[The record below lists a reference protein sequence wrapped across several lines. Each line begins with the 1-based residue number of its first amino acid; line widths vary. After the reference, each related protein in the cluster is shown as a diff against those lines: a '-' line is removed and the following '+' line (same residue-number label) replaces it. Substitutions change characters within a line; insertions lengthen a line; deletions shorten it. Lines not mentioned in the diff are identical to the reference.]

1 MSFILFWSL
10 RVDDFPVGE
19 GKEGPAFA
27 ESDED
32 VSLCNEVVESLHEIF
47 GDEISPSLLVVGIL
61 HDWSQDLIAH
71 GVHVLEDI
79 LGDLDED
86 DVVLEVL
93 LVEFFSADP
102 QDDEACVDA
111 WLLFRLYLST
121 EGVSVARE
129 TWSVP
134 VENA

>member
-1 MSFILFWSL
+1 MSFIFFWSL
-10 RVDDFPVGE
+10 RVDDFPVGKGE
-19 GKEGPAFA
+19 EGPAFA

-32 VSLCNEVVESLHEIF
+32 VSLCNEVVESLHEVF

-71 GVHVLEDI
+71 GVHVFEDI
-79 LGDLDED
+79 LSDLDED

-93 LVEFFSADP
+93 LVELLSADP

-111 WLLFRLYLST
+111 
-121 EGVSVARE
+121 
-129 TWSVP
+129 
-134 VENA
+134 

>member
-1 MSFILFWSL
+1 MSFIFFWSL
-10 RVDDFPVGE
+10 RVDDFPVGKGE
-19 GKEGPAFA
+19 EGPAFA

-32 VSLCNEVVESLHEIF
+32 VSLCNEVVESLHEVF

-71 GVHVLEDI
+71 GVHVFEDI
-79 LGDLDED
+79 LSDLDED

-93 LVEFFSADP
+93 LVELLSADP
-102 QDDEACVDA
+102 QDDEACVDSC
-111 WLLFRLYLST
+111 LLFRLYLST

>member
-1 MSFILFWSL
+1 M
-10 RVDDFPVGE
+10 
-19 GKEGPAFA
+19 
-27 ESDED
+27 
-32 VSLCNEVVESLHEIF
+32 
-47 GDEISPSLLVVGIL
+47 
-61 HDWSQDLIAH
+61 
-71 GVHVLEDI
+71 LEDI

-111 WLLFRLYLST
+111 CLLFRLYLST